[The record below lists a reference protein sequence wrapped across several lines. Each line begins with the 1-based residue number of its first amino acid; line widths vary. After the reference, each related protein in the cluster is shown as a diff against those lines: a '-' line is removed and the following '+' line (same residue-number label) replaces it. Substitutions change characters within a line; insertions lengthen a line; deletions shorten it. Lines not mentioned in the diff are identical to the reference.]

1 MNYYFLKK
9 QITKTP
15 IVPMQQETFD
25 RILQKV
31 QDCYQNNAEMNR
43 VVEDVFNNTRE
54 MYNDAMQ
61 RSIIQ
66 NVLIA
71 PEVKGL
77 EAERFGTSKDLEL
90 ILKNKNNFK

>member
-15 IVPMQQETFD
+15 IVPMQQETFE
-25 RILQKV
+25 RILDKV
-31 QDCYQNNAEMNR
+31 QDSYQNTSEMNQ
-43 VVEDVFNNTRE
+43 VVEEVFKSTRE

-77 EAERFGTSKDLEL
+77 ESERFGPPSKDQE
-90 ILKNKNNFK
+90 